1 MSKSDEVIFCAAAMI
16 DLLGFS
22 SHLEVGGSDLRTTVG
37 AEAVERLEYLREAQS
52 LMKDERQKRPD
63 YYPESLNVVRIND
76 ALILTIDLPDFL
88 KPSIGSVVKRGTT
101 VDELDEYF
109 NMDEYDGEDG
119 QAQFLEDYE
128 QKRIEASRDLTKFV
142 GLVAR
147 THSFITK
154 KENEQIYPGPRTV
167 ICSGFRRPL
176 ENETEL
182 DHLSANFAFSNA
194 YQAERH
200 LHGSKLFVDANIL
213 EMISS
218 DKFSRNVL
226 RNASFERSRE
236 PKAYLDPDWEFDST
250 PESLVQREE
259 VKVSLFRKTYYFL
272 ELDSNRVEYLQSV
285 DHLYTVLTGEDEL
298 HNEKERFVKWI
309 LGIFLDEK
317 PIPDGPHMKMS
328 GNGLDHDVA
337 WLNQIARTGTSDVD
351 EEKLEMIRN
360 NPPLHF
366 ISEEEN

>member
-1 MSKSDEVIFCAAAMI
+1 MSKPDEVIFCAAAVI

-22 SHLEVGGSDLRTTVG
+22 SHLEVGGSDLRTTIG
-37 AEAVERLEYLREAQS
+37 AEAIERLEYLREAQS
-52 LMKDERQKRPD
+52 LMENERQKRPD

-88 KPSIGSVVKRGTT
+88 KPSIGSVLKRGTT
-101 VDELDEYF
+101 LDELDKYF

-119 QAQFLEDYE
+119 EAQFLADYE
-128 QKRIEASRDLTKFV
+128 QKRIETSRDLTKFV

-147 THSFITK
+147 VHSFMTK

-167 ICSGFRRPL
+167 VCSGFRRPL
-176 ENETEL
+176 ENEHEL

-200 LHGSKLFVDANIL
+200 LHGSKLFVDTNIL

-236 PKAYLDPDWEFDST
+236 PKAYLNPNWEFDST
-250 PESLVQREE
+250 PHSLVQREE
-259 VKVSLFRKTYYFL
+259 IKVSLFRKTYRFL
-272 ELDSNRVEYLQSV
+272 ELDSSRVEYLQSV
-285 DHLYTVLTGEDEL
+285 THLHSVLTGEDKP
-298 HNEKERFVKWI
+298 HNDKERFAKWI
-309 LGIFLDEK
+309 LNIYHDEK
-317 PIPDGPHMKMS
+317 PIHDRLGYS
-328 GNGLDHDVA
+328 GNGLQHDIA
-337 WLNQIARTGTSDVD
+337 WLDQIVRTGTSDAD
-351 EEKLEMIRN
+351 EERLEEIRK
-360 NPPLHF
+360 NPFQFLP
-366 ISEEEN
+366 EEKD